1 MSSDC
6 SDMCDMY
13 KMQKNIKCQNYNEKL
28 GGLRNE

>member
-13 KMQKNIKCQNYNEKL
+13 KMQKNINNQNYNEKL
-28 GGLRNE
+28 GGKLK